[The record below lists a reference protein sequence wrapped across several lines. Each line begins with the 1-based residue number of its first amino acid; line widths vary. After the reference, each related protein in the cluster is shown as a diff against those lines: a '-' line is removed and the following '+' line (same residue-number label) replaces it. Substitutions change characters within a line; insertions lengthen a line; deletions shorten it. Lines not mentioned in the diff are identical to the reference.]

1 VVSGWRRCVGI
12 LHSLS
17 VPALRDSQLFS
28 GLLAAELRA
37 LEQTS
42 LLRRFPAGEPIFTEG
57 DPGHAL
63 YVINRGR
70 VEISAL
76 VADGE
81 RKILAHVTDGDF
93 FGEMAVLDDQP
104 RSASAVA
111 EVESEIWEVSRD
123 ELLRVLERSPQ
134 VAVSLLRAFSQRLRE
149 FDRQYVAELLNAER
163 LSLVGRFTR
172 SILHDIKGPL
182 SVIAMASELATLT
195 NATDQNRKTAAER
208 IRKQVDRISNMINEL
223 IEFTRGSRSTTIMAS
238 LDYPA
243 YVAQLIEEIRPELA
257 LRRVEISG
265 VDLPSGLRVRF
276 DPRRI
281 AHVFMNLIHN
291 ACDAMTQGGKI
302 TIRIHVEG
310 NEVFTEIRDTG
321 PGIPPEIADRL
332 FEPFVTFGKTR
343 GTGLGLSISKRVVQD
358 HRGRIS
364 VVSEP
369 GKGAAFTFVL
379 PLG

>member
-93 FGEMAVLDDQP
+93 FGEMSVLDDQP

-123 ELLRVLERSPQ
+123 ELLRVLERSPR

-223 IEFTRGSRSTTIMAS
+223 IEFTRGSHSTTIMAS

-310 NEVFTEIRDTG
+310 SEVFTEIRDTG

-332 FEPFVTFGKTR
+332 FEPFVTFGKSR

>member
-1 VVSGWRRCVGI
+1 
-12 LHSLS
+12 
-17 VPALRDSQLFS
+17 
-28 GLLAAELRA
+28 
-37 LEQTS
+37 
-42 LLRRFPAGEPIFTEG
+42 
-57 DPGHAL
+57 
-63 YVINRGR
+63 
-70 VEISAL
+70 
-76 VADGE
+76 
-81 RKILAHVTDGDF
+81 
-93 FGEMAVLDDQP
+93 MAVLDDQP

-149 FDRQYVAELLNAER
+149 FDRQYVHELLQAER

-182 SVIAMASELATLT
+182 SVIAMASELATLP

-257 LRRVEISG
+257 LRRVEITG

-291 ACDAMTQGGKI
+291 ASDAMSAGGKI
-302 TIRIHVEG
+302 TIRIHAEG
-310 NEVFTEIRDTG
+310 DEVFTEIRDTG

-343 GTGLGLSISKRVVQD
+343 GTGLGLSICKRVVQD